1 MKPMKTINTMSN
13 QETIQAEALKLILSH
28 ERCGLGISMGVG
40 KTRIAIN
47 HIIKNYNSFIRVL
60 VVAPKRSIFKSWED
74 ELEKMKMSDLGNY
87 ITYTTYLSINKHD
100 PSEYDIVYLDECHSL
115 LESHEPFLSEFK
127 GKIVGLTGTPPKRRT
142 SEKYKMVQK
151 YCPIIYE
158 FSVDDATDQDIL
170 NDYKIIVH
178 ELMLSKV
185 STLIKKN
192 KDGGSWFTSEH
203 KDYEYFTGRIAD
215 AQTQKQKQFASIM
228 RMRGLMEYK
237 TKEDYMKGLIKN
249 IGQKCIIFAN
259 THKQADRVCSHS
271 YHSGNPNSEE
281 NLQLFSDGRI
291 DKLSCVLQLSEGVS
305 IPGLQQGIIMHAYG
319 NERKT
324 SQRIGRLLRLN
335 PDQTAICHILC
346 YKDSV
351 DAKWVNSA
359 LNDFDSEKIKYFNPL
374 SPKQ

>member
-1 MKPMKTINTMSN
+1 MSN
-13 QETIQAEALKLILSH
+13 QETVQAEALKLILSH

-47 HIIKNYNSFIRVL
+47 HIIKNYNAFMKVL

-74 ELEKMKMSDLGNY
+74 ELEKMEMADLGNY

-100 PSEYDIVYLDECHSL
+100 PTEYDIVYLDECHSL

-127 GKIVGLTGTPPKRRT
+127 GKIIGLTGTPPKRRT
-142 SEKYKMVQK
+142 SEKYRMVQK
-151 YCPIIYE
+151 YCPIVYE

-178 ELMLSKV
+178 ELMLSKLQ
-185 STLIKKN
+185 TLNKKT
-192 KDGGSWFTSEH
+192 KDGGSWFTSEY
-203 KDYEYFTGRIAD
+203 KDYEYFTGRVAD

-228 RMRGLMEYK
+228 RMRGLMEYR
-237 TKEDYMKGLIKN
+237 TKEDYMEGLIKN

-271 YHSGNPNSEE
+271 YHSGNKKSKE
-281 NLQLFSDGRI
+281 NLELFSDGRI

-305 IPGLQQGIIMHAYG
+305 IPGLQQGIIMHSYG
-319 NERKT
+319 NERKS

-335 PDQTAICHILC
+335 PDQTATCHILC
-346 YKDSV
+346 YKGTQDE
-351 DAKWVNSA
+351 KWVKSA
-359 LNDFDSEKIKYFNPL
+359 LNDFDSDKIKYFNPL
-374 SPKQ
+374 NPK